1 MKDFSRTKPGG
12 LCLWNYGLVL
22 VGALLAPPL
31 VPAERIHADA
41 LVADYSPGM
50 TEPEAIFESME
61 RISELDLAEM
71 RGGINLGGLDMSFAV
86 NLSTIVDGAT
96 VLEASLTVTQAG
108 TVSSQV
114 QATALLG
121 VTPFGPGTDTTV
133 AEVTPSSVDL
143 SGLAKDA
150 TGVAISDDKG
160 FTSVIQQINDQQI
173 ISVVNNQAMDRD
185 IDSRINVDV
194 TIANFS
200 QFQGLVRNTLLVN
213 GLLGG
218 SLP

>member
-1 MKDFSRTKPGG
+1 MTDFSRTKPGG

-22 VGALLAPPL
+22 AGALLAPPL
-31 VPAERIHADA
+31 APAELVHADA
-41 LVADYSPGM
+41 LAADYSPGM

-96 VLEASLTVTQAG
+96 VLESILTLTQAG

-114 QATALLG
+114 QPAALPG
-121 VTPFGPGTDTTV
+121 VTPFGPGTDTAV

-150 TGVAISDDKG
+150 IGVAINDEKG
-160 FTSVIQQINDQQI
+160 FTGVIHQFNDQQI
-173 ISVVNNQAMDRD
+173 ISVVNNQAMARV
-185 IDSRINVDV
+185 IDSRVNIDV

-200 QFQGLVRNTLLVN
+200 QFQDLLRNTLFVN
-213 GLLGG
+213 GLLG
-218 SLP
+218 SPLP